1 MIDIHS
7 HVLPLV
13 DDGAQSWEAA
23 ITMCQMSHA
32 DGVTHLVATP
42 HANFVYDYD
51 RQAHLER
58 LAELQQHVPELKL
71 ILGCDMHLDHF
82 EDVLQEPQRFT
93 IGETHYLL
101 VEVSDFMS
109 PRVLMDAIYRLHCEG
124 IRTIVTHPERVPT
137 LSRKF
142 DALRQ
147 LADMGSVLQVTANSI
162 TGFWGRPAQSSAERM
177 IAEGLARIVA
187 SDAHD
192 VQRRTPVLSQARA
205 AVEQLIGDK
214 AAKLLFNDYPA
225 MVIADQVIE

>member
-1 MIDIHS
+1 
-7 HVLPLV
+7 
-13 DDGAQSWEAA
+13 
-23 ITMCQMSHA
+23 
-32 DGVTHLVATP
+32 
-42 HANFVYDYD
+42 
-51 RQAHLER
+51 
-58 LAELQQHVPELKL
+58 
-71 ILGCDMHLDHF
+71 
-82 EDVLQEPQRFT
+82 
-93 IGETHYLL
+93 
-101 VEVSDFMS
+101 
-109 PRVLMDAIYRLHCEG
+109 MDAIYRLHCEG